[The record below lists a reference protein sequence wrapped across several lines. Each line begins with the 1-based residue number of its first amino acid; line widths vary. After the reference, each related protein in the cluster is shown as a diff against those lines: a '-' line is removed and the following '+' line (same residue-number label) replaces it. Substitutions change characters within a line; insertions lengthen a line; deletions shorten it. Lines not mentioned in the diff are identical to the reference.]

1 MNEAEFDQLLLDCS
15 EALKTKQARLESHF
29 GLGSMGRWF
38 FDQHR
43 GALDFFAADGARQ
56 VSFSVTPIGTYSTTQ
71 DTWKWAWA
79 NGHLEQ
85 PLRDKA
91 AAFKELAE
99 RTDYELFADA
109 EPIQVDAGMAWE
121 LAALSVA
128 HIDAIGCYRA
138 PNRDTWLFLALEQ
151 PLLD

>member
-1 MNEAEFDQLLLDCS
+1 MNDEQFDQLLRACS
-15 EALKTKQARLESHF
+15 QTLTAKQALLESHY
-29 GLGSMGRWF
+29 GLAGMARWS
-38 FDQHR
+38 FDRARQ
-43 GALDFFAADGARQ
+43 ALDFHAADGSRR
-56 VSFSVTPIGTYSTTQ
+56 VSFAVTPIGTFSATQ
-71 DTWKWAWA
+71 ETWKWAWA

-91 AAFKELAE
+91 AAFKELAG
-99 RTDYELFADA
+99 RTDYDLFTDA
-109 EPIQVDAGMAWE
+109 EAFQVDAGMAWE
-121 LAALSVA
+121 LAALAVE